1 MSDVGLSG
9 EDLTRFNP
17 PQSTYYRRDGTPM
30 TAEEMH
36 ADMANIW
43 SEASRRVG
51 YDEVMFR
58 GVKYD
63 VSTVHLVINH
73 SFGSGPPLIFETMI
87 FVQGSAHDEYMQRYS
102 TEAEALAGHNFI
114 VDTLRRGG
122 LPEIHHQAL
131 ER

>member
-17 PQSTYYRRDGTPM
+17 PQSMYYRRDGTPM
-30 TAEEMH
+30 TAEQMH
-36 ADMANIW
+36 AEAAEVW
-43 SEASRRVG
+43 SEQSRRVAL
-51 YDEVMFR
+51 DDVEFR
-58 GVKYD
+58 GVRYD
-63 VSTVHLVINH
+63 ISTVHLVINH
-73 SFGSGPPLIFETMI
+73 SFLEGPPLIFETMI

-114 VDTLRRGG
+114 VDTLRRVG
-122 LPEIHHQAL
+122 LSDLHHQAL